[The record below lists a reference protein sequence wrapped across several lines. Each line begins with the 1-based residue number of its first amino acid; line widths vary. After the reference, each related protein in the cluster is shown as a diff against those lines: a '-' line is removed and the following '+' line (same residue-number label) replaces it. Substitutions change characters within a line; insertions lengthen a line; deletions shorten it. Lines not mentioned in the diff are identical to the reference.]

1 MKKTN
6 YLKGLAA
13 KLALAIVAFGA
24 MLTSCTKE
32 EFNVEYKPSNAQIIF
47 NVTVIDAATNTLVSG
62 ATLSGADAIVGN
74 PDIAA
79 GSTTITATYNGVSGS
94 ATISYPAISAG
105 NVVSFSTV
113 IMLSS
118 EFEMTLD
125 GTSPSHIRTIIGQG
139 DEGHA
144 HNGLNWNLN
153 ASDYFAKFTP
163 SWNFT
168 EEYEL
173 ISKDIHVTSVALN
186 QYLVSLQGKTITN
199 ADSAEFMVSAWA
211 MYRADLTV
219 TCADDTYSIYSKAT
233 GAKVATIKVHNP
245 LYKIECSLKEQA
257 IPGHEGHYQHGHGH
271 GENTNAGGGITW
283 AE

>member
-6 YLKGLAA
+6 FLKGLAA
-13 KLALAIVAFGA
+13 KLALAVVAFGA

-47 NVTVIDAATNTLVSG
+47 NVIVVDAATNTLVPG

-74 PDIAA
+74 PDIKA

-94 ATISYPAISAG
+94 TTINYPAISAG
-105 NVVSFSTV
+105 NVVSFSSV
-113 IMLSS
+113 IVLSS
-118 EFEMTLD
+118 EFELVIDLSTI
-125 GTSPSHIRTIIGQG
+125 THSETIIGEGNQG
-139 DEGHA
+139 HTHD
-144 HNGLNWNLN
+144 GLNWNQN

-163 SWNFT
+163 TWDLE
-168 EEYEL
+168 EEYQL

-186 QYLVSLQGKTITN
+186 KYLATFAGKTVTN
-199 ADSAEFMVSAWA
+199 KGSAEFMISAWA
-211 MYRADLTV
+211 MYRANLNISH
-219 TCADDTYSIYSKAT
+219 ADHNITIYSKAT
-233 GAKVATIKVHNP
+233 GDKVATLKVHNP
-245 LYKIECSLKEQA
+245 LYEVNCTVIEKA
-257 IPGHEGHYQHGHGH
+257 MPGHAGHYHAGHGH

>member
-1 MKKTN
+1 MKRTN

-13 KLALAIVAFGA
+13 KLALAVVAFGA

-47 NVTVIDAATNTLVSG
+47 NVTVIDAATNTLVPG

-94 ATISYPAISAG
+94 ATINYPAISAG

-113 IMLSS
+113 VMLSS
-118 EFEMTLD
+118 EFEMEINST
-125 GTSPSHIRTIIGQG
+125 TIEHTETIIGQG
-139 DEGHA
+139 NQGHT
-144 HNGLNWNLN
+144 HDGFNWNLN

-163 SWNFT
+163 TWDFE
-168 EEYEL
+168 EEYQL
-173 ISKDIHVTSVALN
+173 LSKDIHVTSVALN
-186 QYLVSLQGKTITN
+186 KYLASLAGKTITN
-199 ADSAEFMVSAWA
+199 QGSAEFMISAWA
-211 MYRADLTV
+211 MYRANLTV
-219 TCADDTYSIYSKAT
+219 SHAGLTISIYSKAT
-233 GAKVATIKVHNP
+233 GDKVATLNVHNP
-245 LYKIECSLKEQA
+245 LYEVKCVVVERA
-257 IPGHEGHYQHGHGH
+257 IPGHEGHYHAGHGH
-271 GENTNAGGGITW
+271 GESTNAGGGITW